1 MRTLLIVE
9 DEQIIRKALLNLAWE
24 SIGVDRV
31 IDASNGEEGLRQAAL
46 HQPEV
51 IVTDINMPLMDGIAM
66 AKELVQRAS
75 CQIIFLTG
83 YNEFDYAKEAIK
95 IKAFDYILKPVDK
108 EVLLPQV
115 ENAFRLVE
123 EDILNRQSAQEFKR
137 QHLVNKLLFSST
149 EVPLQEI
156 RGAFSLEGGYQCI
169 LSSSGSEAEQLRRL
183 LPDTTVELDDNSYL
197 TVLRAKDQTQF
208 SAKLETLQ
216 LFLHRHGGTIVI
228 GAVAADADS
237 FHQTLLQTKE
247 KFEMIKLNKAGI
259 YQADDITDDALG
271 IPQNL
276 AEVEEHLTK
285 LIKEQK
291 FHQLEKQIE
300 ELKKNR
306 GLHSVPLK
314 LIHPLL
320 IKVIFQ
326 IIHEGKL
333 ANQDY
338 YKAYNQLKECRN
350 LTDGFQVIESLVHEW
365 QSRTQHQSKIETPI
379 SKAIEYVNQH
389 YADED
394 LSLQKVADFIH
405 VSHPYLSNLFKLEIG
420 KKYTEYVFER
430 RMEAAYSL
438 LETTENSITE
448 IAILTGFNNSNYFSS
463 CFKKYSGLSP
473 KQFREKVKG

>member
-1 MRTLLIVE
+1 
-9 DEQIIRKALLNLAWE
+9 
-24 SIGVDRV
+24 
-31 IDASNGEEGLRQAAL
+31 
-46 HQPEV
+46 
-51 IVTDINMPLMDGIAM
+51 
-66 AKELVQRAS
+66 
-75 CQIIFLTG
+75 
-83 YNEFDYAKEAIK
+83 
-95 IKAFDYILKPVDK
+95 
-108 EVLLPQV
+108 
-115 ENAFRLVE
+115 
-123 EDILNRQSAQEFKR
+123 
-137 QHLVNKLLFSST
+137 
-149 EVPLQEI
+149 
-156 RGAFSLEGGYQCI
+156 
-169 LSSSGSEAEQLRRL
+169 
-183 LPDTTVELDDNSYL
+183 
-197 TVLRAKDQTQF
+197 
-208 SAKLETLQ
+208 
-216 LFLHRHGGTIVI
+216 
-228 GAVAADADS
+228 
-237 FHQTLLQTKE
+237 
-247 KFEMIKLNKAGI
+247 
-259 YQADDITDDALG
+259 LG

>member
-1 MRTLLIVE
+1 MRTLMIVE

-108 EVLLPQV
+108 EVLMPQV
-115 ENAFRLVE
+115 ENAFCLVE
-123 EDILNRQSAQEFKR
+123 EDILSRQSAQEFKR

-156 RGAFSLEGGYQCI
+156 HEAFSLEGGYQCI
-169 LSSSGSEAEQLRRL
+169 LSSCDSEIEQLREL
-183 LPDTTVELDDNSYL
+183 LPEMTVELDDNSYL
-197 TVLRAKDQTQF
+197 TVLLAKDQPQF
-208 SAKLETLQ
+208 STKLDTLQ
-216 LFLHRHGGTIVI
+216 TFLRQHGGTLVI
-228 GAVAADADS
+228 GAAVSDADS
-237 FHQTLLQTKE
+237 FNQTLLQTKE
-247 KFEMIKLNKAGI
+247 KFEMIKLNKVGVYHA
-259 YQADDITDDALG
+259 ADITDDALG

-276 AEVEEHLTK
+276 AEMEEHLTK

-291 FHQLEKQIE
+291 FHQLEKQVG
-300 ELKKNR
+300 ELKKDQALR
-306 GLHSVPLK
+306 SFPLK
-314 LIHPLL
+314 IVQPLL

-338 YKAYNQLKECRN
+338 YKTYNQLKECRN
-350 LTDGFQVIESLVHEW
+350 LNESFQVLESLVHEW
-365 QSRTQHQSKIETPI
+365 QSRTQSQAKIETPI
-379 SKAIEYVNQH
+379 SKAIKYVDEH

-394 LSLQKVADFIH
+394 LSLQKVAEFIH

-438 LETTENSITE
+438 LETTEKSITE

-463 CFKKYSGLSP
+463 CFKKYSGFSP
-473 KQFREKVKG
+473 KQFRERVKG

>member
-24 SIGVDRV
+24 SIGVDQV
-31 IDASNGEEGLRQAAL
+31 IGASNGEEALRQAAL

-66 AKELVQRAS
+66 AKELVQRAT

-108 EVLLPQV
+108 EVLIPQV

-123 EDILNRQSAQEFKR
+123 EDILSKHSAQEFKR

-149 EVPLQEI
+149 EVSIQEI
-156 RGAFSLEGGYQCI
+156 RAVFSLEGMYQCI
-169 LSSSGSEAEQLRRL
+169 LSSSDSEAEQLRSL

-197 TVLRAKDQTQF
+197 TILLAKDQSQF
-208 SAKLETLQ
+208 FAKLETIQ
-216 LFLHRHGGTIVI
+216 TFLSQHGGTLVI
-228 GAVAADADS
+228 GTAATGADS
-237 FHQTLLQTKE
+237 FNQTLLQTKE
-247 KFEMIKLNKAGI
+247 KFEMVKLNQAGI
-259 YQADDITDDALG
+259 YQAEEITDDALG
-271 IPQNL
+271 IPQSL
-276 AEVEEHLTK
+276 AEMEEHLTK
-285 LIKEQK
+285 LVKEQK

-300 ELKKNR
+300 ALKRNPAL
-306 GLHSVPLK
+306 GSYPMNIVQ
-314 LIHPLL
+314 PLL
-320 IKVIFQ
+320 VKVIFQ

-350 LTDGFQVIESLVHEW
+350 LNEGFQVIESLVHGW
-365 QSRTQHQSKIETPI
+365 QSRIHSQAKIETPI
-379 SKAIEYVNQH
+379 SKAIAYVNEH

-438 LETTENSITE
+438 LETTESSITE

-463 CFKKYSGLSP
+463 CFKKYSGFSP
-473 KQFREKVKG
+473 KQFRERVKG

>member
-108 EVLLPQV
+108 EVLMPQV

-123 EDILNRQSAQEFKR
+123 EDILSKHSAQEFKR
-137 QHLVNKLLFSST
+137 QHLVNKLLFTST
-149 EVPLQEI
+149 EVPLEEI
-156 RGAFSLEGGYQCI
+156 RAAFSLEGGYQCV
-169 LSSSGSEAEQLRRL
+169 LSSSDSQAEQLRRL
-183 LPDTTVELDDNSYL
+183 LPDTTVELDDNSFL
-197 TVLRAKDQTQF
+197 TVLLAQDQPQFFTQVD
-208 SAKLETLQ
+208 TLQ
-216 LFLHRHGGTIVI
+216 PFLHQHGGTLVI
-228 GAVAADADS
+228 GAAVLDADS
-237 FHQTLLQTKE
+237 FNQTLLQTKE
-247 KFEMIKLNKAGI
+247 KFEMIKLTKAGI
-259 YQADDITDDALG
+259 YRAEDITDDALG

-276 AEVEEHLTK
+276 AEMEEHLTK

-291 FHQLEKQIE
+291 FHQLEKQVG
-300 ELKKNR
+300 ELKKDQALR
-306 GLHSVPLK
+306 SFPMKIVQ
-314 LIHPLL
+314 PLL

-350 LTDGFQVIESLVHEW
+350 LNESFQVLESLVHEW
-365 QSRTQHQSKIETPI
+365 QSRTQSQAKIETPI
-379 SKAIEYVNQH
+379 SKAIKYVDEH

-394 LSLQKVADFIH
+394 LSLQKVAEFIH

-463 CFKKYSGLSP
+463 CFKKYSGFSP
-473 KQFREKVKG
+473 KQFREKVRG